1 MDRTKILNLI
11 ENMKTAHETQMYDLE
26 LLLSGKDIESITP
39 LSKTECDFG
48 KLLYANESVLRQIIG
63 SLFYEKLDTLHEKW
77 HEEYQKI
84 FDIYKEYFEHKSSHK
99 GLFSKL
105 LGAKKVDEMNIDK
118 AKLYYSDLKQTTNEL
133 LHTIDISKRRIV
145 ALADTKFE

>member
-39 LSKTECDFG
+39 LSKTEWDFG

-84 FDIYKEYFEHKSSHK
+84 FDIYKEYFEHKSSRK

-118 AKLYYSDLKQTTNEL
+118 AKFYYLELKTTTSEL
-133 LHTIDISKRRIV
+133 LHTIEVSRRRIV
-145 ALADTKFE
+145 ALADTKFK